1 MENRYLI
8 DTQVFIWSMENNKR
22 ISKNIFLLL
31 KDQQNLIYFSVA
43 SIWEMIIKTS
53 KKKLKTPKNIVEVIN
68 LAGFLILPINLKH
81 VLSLTSLPAIHQD
94 PFDRILI
101 SQSQTENLT
110 LITSDPII
118 AKYKIK
124 VLKA

>member
-1 MENRYLI
+1 
-8 DTQVFIWSMENNKR
+8 MENNKR